1 MAINQTD
8 RPVSV
13 YIYTNKME
21 ELQGRQAGQA
31 APTGPDSSLLCH
43 RARQATTRH
52 SSFTGQS
59 CRQAGTFRLLRL
71 LTTTYT
77 QPTGLAEKRKDNQKN
92 RGEEGRQIEEKE
104 GRQQIIGQEHHLHLL
119 DYFMC
124 LILIENLSR
133 KVTDIKCP
141 AIKGSGPN
149 FFNTKIY
156 QKSKFFALPAG

>member
-1 MAINQTD
+1 
-8 RPVSV
+8 
-13 YIYTNKME
+13 ME

-31 APTGPDSSLLCH
+31 ATTGPDSSLLCH
-43 RARQATTRH
+43 RFRQATPRH

-92 RGEEGRQIEEKE
+92 RGEEGRQTETEKE
-104 GRQQIIGQEHHLHLL
+104 GRQQIIGKEHHLHLL

-124 LILIENLSR
+124 LIENLSR

-141 AIKGSGPN
+141 AKVSGPS